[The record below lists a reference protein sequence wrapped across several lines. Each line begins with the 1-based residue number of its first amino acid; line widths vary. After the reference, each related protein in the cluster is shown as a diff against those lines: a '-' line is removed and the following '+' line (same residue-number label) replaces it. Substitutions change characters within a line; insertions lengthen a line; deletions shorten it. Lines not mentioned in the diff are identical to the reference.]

1 MPSLAIKYRP
11 KTFDD
16 VVEQD
21 SVKEIL
27 SNICSHNDP
36 KEFTNRNFLLIGP
49 AGTGKAQPLYSKILT
64 PNGYITMADVKIGTQ
79 VFTSRGNVAKVSGIY
94 PQGVRPIYEITLQD
108 RTKIRVSD
116 EHLNVVWRYNQ
127 SRKQREDYCITT
139 KELIKLFHT
148 LPKGER
154 LRIDV
159 PCVDWSES
167 DVPLDPYLVGA
178 LIGDGSLSS
187 GNLGFSNSE
196 EDIVAKIDTIL
207 KQDWK
212 YCLKKLPGDNVDYNI
227 VSIYDLHYKFKWS
240 LDDQI
245 FLGSAALK
253 QYLQDIHKPAPSADT
268 LNRWAETKFV
278 NISPAARKKFAYL
291 LNNISVIDSN
301 EYYTQKSQ
309 LISTLRSL
317 DMFHKSVDKHIPVCY
332 LYNCRDVRIKL
343 LQGLFDTDGY
353 TDKSGA
359 TSWTTSSKQLSDD
372 FSFLVRSLGV
382 RDTIV
387 VETHPSYINSDGER
401 IYSSYAAYTHYLK
414 FPSTLQ
420 YFTSHKHEVRHHK
433 RQHEP
438 YRNIVSIRYIGDE
451 ECQCIYV
458 DHPDHTYI
466 SDNFIPTHNTT
477 QARIMAHML
486 NGNDDDSNIIEIDAA
501 SHNGTDAMR
510 QLIDQAQTYP
520 IGSTYKVFV
529 LDECFT
535 GDTEILTDKGYKRFD
550 SLDQTEKIAQYKD
563 DGSIEFVKPLR
574 YIKRKHKGQIYRLY
588 PKYGD
593 QYVRITPGHIQ
604 PVYNYHSDTI
614 CEDEIQNTE
623 FKPGDRIILSGRG
636 TGSSEHLTD
645 NERLMIALSAD
656 GYISD
661 RLKTSAEN
669 KWQVRLVRKDKIE
682 RFIYLLKS
690 TNTPWGKNASGPK
703 VEEFWCKTPNTYSK
717 LLSDNFTL
725 SDFSYTKAKE
735 FIEEILHW
743 DGSLKS
749 GYPAYFSSVIRENAE
764 LVSAVATLAGYATQ
778 IKIHKYENEPTHKTE
793 YQVAMIPCSYGIHFK
808 PHKEIEEFDGEV
820 YCVEVPSHK
829 IIVRAGLFTMI
840 SGNCHSLTSQSW
852 QILLKTLEAPPARS
866 VFIFATTNPEKIP
879 ATIISRVQTFQLSK
893 ISVDGIF
900 NRLKY
905 VMDNEIKEGQQYTYT
920 DDALLY
926 IAKLAN
932 GGMRDSLTLL
942 DKALAYNK
950 DITMENIQKSLGLP
964 HYDEYFSLLNAYASK
979 DNVKIAQVVNDVY
992 NSGINFVKW
1001 FEGFH
1006 SFVIQIVK
1014 YILLRDINQTMIPNT
1029 YESKL
1034 SKYTTAHANMCI
1046 KLARKLMEL
1055 NAKLKTTSYLQ
1066 ETALTYL
1073 CFVSTPKKG

>member
-127 SRKQREDYCITT
+127 SRKQREDYCLTT

-154 LRIDV
+154 LRIDA
-159 PCVDWSES
+159 PCIDWPEH
-167 DVPLDPYLVGA
+167 DVPLMPFEFG
-178 LIGDGSLSS
+178 
-187 GNLGFSNSE
+187 
-196 EDIVAKIDTIL
+196 
-207 KQDWK
+207 
-212 YCLKKLPGDNVDYNI
+212 
-227 VSIYDLHYKFKWS
+227 
-240 LDDQI
+240 
-245 FLGSAALK
+245 
-253 QYLQDIHKPAPSADT
+253 
-268 LNRWAETKFV
+268 R
-278 NISPAARKKFAYL
+278 L
-291 LNNISVIDSN
+291 LNNKVHL
-301 EYYTQKSQ
+301 EHYYKSKPDVFTRYNVNIVTALRDDLNMLQK
-309 LISTLRSL
+309 R
-317 DMFHKSVDKHIPVCY
+317 IPDCY
-332 LYNCRDVRIKL
+332 LYNSKSIRIQL
-343 LQGLFDTDGY
+343 LQGLLDTDDY
-353 TDKSGA
+353 MEPSCFER
-359 TSWTTSSKQLSDD
+359 WTTSSKQLSND
-372 FSFLVRSLGV
+372 FSFLVRSLGILDSIEV
-382 RDTIV
+382 INHPDYIDTEGKHTTYV
-387 VETHPSYINSDGER
+387 HS
-401 IYSSYAAYTHYLK
+401 LK
-414 FPSTLQ
+414 YPLALQ
-420 YFTSHKHEVRHHK
+420 YMLRHKAKYHKAPHEL
-433 RQHEP
+433 
-438 YRNIVSIRYIGDE
+438 YRNIVSIKYIGEE

-510 QLIDQAQTYP
+510 QLIDQAQAYP

-690 TNTPWGKNASGPK
+690 TNTPWGKYTSEPK

-743 DGSLKS
+743 DGSLRS

>member
-159 PCVDWSES
+159 PCVDWPTH
-167 DVPLDPYLVGA
+167 DVPLTPFE
-178 LIGDGSLSS
+178 
-187 GNLGFSNSE
+187 LGMLLNNKVHLEHYYKSE
-196 EDIVAKIDTIL
+196 IAKIDVFTMH
-207 KQDWK
+207 
-212 YCLKKLPGDNVDYNI
+212 NVNI
-227 VSIYDLHYKFKWS
+227 VTALRDDLNM
-240 LDDQI
+240 
-245 FLGSAALK
+245 
-253 QYLQDIHKPAPSADT
+253 LQK
-268 LNRWAETKFV
+268 R
-278 NISPAARKKFAYL
+278 
-291 LNNISVIDSN
+291 
-301 EYYTQKSQ
+301 
-309 LISTLRSL
+309 
-317 DMFHKSVDKHIPVCY
+317 IPDCY
-332 LYNCRDVRIKL
+332 LYNSKSIRIQL
-343 LQGLFDTDGY
+343 LQGLLATDDY
-353 TDKSGA
+353 MEPSCFER
-359 TSWTTSSKQLSDD
+359 WTTSSKQLSND
-372 FSFLVRSLGV
+372 FSFLVRSLGILDSIEV
-382 RDTIV
+382 IN
-387 VETHPSYINSDGER
+387 HPDYIDIEGKHTTYVHS
-401 IYSSYAAYTHYLK
+401 LK
-414 FPSTLQ
+414 YPLALQ
-420 YFTSHKHEVRHHK
+420 YMLRHKAKYHKAPHEL
-433 RQHEP
+433 
-438 YRNIVSIRYIGDE
+438 YRNIVSIKYIGDE

-510 QLIDQAQTYP
+510 QLIDQAQAYP

-588 PKYGD
+588 PKCGD

-604 PVYNYHSDTI
+604 PVYNYHSDTV

-682 RFIYLLKS
+682 RFIYLLKC
-690 TNTPWGKNASGPK
+690 TNTPWGKYTSEPK

-1014 YILLRDINQTMIPNT
+1014 YILLRNINQTMIPNT

-1073 CFVSTPKKG
+1073 CFVSAPKKG

>member
-159 PCVDWSES
+159 PCVDWPTH
-167 DVPLDPYLVGA
+167 DVPLTPFE
-178 LIGDGSLSS
+178 
-187 GNLGFSNSE
+187 LGMLLNNKVHLEHYYKSE
-196 EDIVAKIDTIL
+196 IAKIDVFTMH
-207 KQDWK
+207 
-212 YCLKKLPGDNVDYNI
+212 NVNI
-227 VSIYDLHYKFKWS
+227 VTALRDDLNM
-240 LDDQI
+240 
-245 FLGSAALK
+245 
-253 QYLQDIHKPAPSADT
+253 LQK
-268 LNRWAETKFV
+268 R
-278 NISPAARKKFAYL
+278 
-291 LNNISVIDSN
+291 
-301 EYYTQKSQ
+301 
-309 LISTLRSL
+309 
-317 DMFHKSVDKHIPVCY
+317 IPDCY
-332 LYNCRDVRIKL
+332 LYNSKSIRIQL
-343 LQGLFDTDGY
+343 LQGLLATDDY
-353 TDKSGA
+353 MEPSCFER
-359 TSWTTSSKQLSDD
+359 WTTSSKQLSND
-372 FSFLVRSLGV
+372 FSFLVRSLGILDSIEV
-382 RDTIV
+382 IN
-387 VETHPSYINSDGER
+387 HPDYIDIEGKHTTYVHS
-401 IYSSYAAYTHYLK
+401 LK
-414 FPSTLQ
+414 YPLALQ
-420 YFTSHKHEVRHHK
+420 YMLRHKAKYHKAPHEL
-433 RQHEP
+433 
-438 YRNIVSIRYIGDE
+438 YRNIVSIKYIGDE

-510 QLIDQAQTYP
+510 QLIDQAQAYP

-588 PKYGD
+588 PKCGD

-604 PVYNYHSDTI
+604 PVYNYHSDTV

-1073 CFVSTPKKG
+1073 CFVSAPKKG